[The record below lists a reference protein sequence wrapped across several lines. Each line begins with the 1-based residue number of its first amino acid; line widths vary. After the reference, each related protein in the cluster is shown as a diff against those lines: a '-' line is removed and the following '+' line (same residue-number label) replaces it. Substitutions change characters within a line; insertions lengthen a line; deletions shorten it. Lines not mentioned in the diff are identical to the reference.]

1 MANRVAEDARDDWR
15 IMIALLIGVLL
26 FFVVAS
32 VVAFLAAHVF
42 ILWFCITLAL
52 VLLGVV

>member
-1 MANRVAEDARDDWR
+1 MAENARDDWR
-15 IMIALLIGVLL
+15 IMIPLLIGVLL

-42 ILWFCITLAL
+42 ILWFCITLVL

>member
-42 ILWFCITLAL
+42 ILWFCITLVL

>member
-1 MANRVAEDARDDWR
+1 
-15 IMIALLIGVLL
+15 MIPLLIGVLL

-42 ILWFCITLAL
+42 VLWFCITLAL
-52 VLLGVV
+52 VLLWCRLTLVSIHHQRT

>member
-1 MANRVAEDARDDWR
+1 
-15 IMIALLIGVLL
+15 MIALVLGVLL

-32 VVAFLAAHVF
+32 VVAFLAAPVF
-42 ILWFCITLAL
+42 ILWFCIPLAL

>member
-1 MANRVAEDARDDWR
+1 MGPDAGNDWVG
-15 IMIALLIGVLL
+15 MIALLIGVLL

-42 ILWFCITLAL
+42 VLWFCITLAL

>member
-1 MANRVAEDARDDWR
+1 DGWR
-15 IMIALLIGVLL
+15 IMIALVIGVLL

-42 ILWFCITLAL
+42 VLWFCITLAL